1 MSSSSPPPRLA
12 TSLFDGERLRQAR
25 EYRGLRKV
33 DLARALNLTA
43 GAVSQYE
50 SSKAKPSPPTL
61 ARLALHLGFP
71 VEFFERRLE
80 PANRVEESQAH
91 FRRLRSTTKFERA
104 RLLVRLELLNEIL
117 RRIEEHV
124 RLPDVDVPSI
134 PVEPG
139 NYNQVE
145 AAALE
150 VREHW
155 GLGSGPIDNVVR
167 LLESKGVIV
176 VRPAIS
182 AGGVDA
188 FSTSMLGRPLVVLGS
203 DKDDAARSRFDA
215 AHELGHLVMHHD
227 SVPGSQALEQQ
238 AQRFAAA
245 FLMPM
250 NVIFH
255 ELPAR
260 MSWPKYFDLKQRW
273 RVSLQA
279 LLYRARVLGKMS
291 PDAYQRAQIHL
302 TRNWGR
308 DSEPIPL
315 GPPEQPTLL
324 TRALSLMDERL
335 GVSRNAIA
343 QEAQFPRQLLDD
355 LLADAMP
362 VTLERPEVPVG

>member
-1 MSSSSPPPRLA
+1 LA
-12 TSLFDGERLRQAR
+12 ASLFDGERLRQAR

-33 DLARALNLTA
+33 EVARAVNLTP
-43 GAVSQYE
+43 GAISQYE
-50 SSKAKPSPPTL
+50 SSKAKPSPPAL

-80 PANRVEESQAH
+80 PTSRVDESQAH
-91 FRRLRSTTKFERA
+91 FRRLRSTSKFERA
-104 RLLVRLELLNEIL
+104 RLLVRLELLNDVL

-124 RLPDVDVPSI
+124 RLPAVDVPSI

-139 NYNQVE
+139 DYNQVE

-150 VREHW
+150 VRQQW

-167 LLESKGVIV
+167 LLESKGIIV
-176 VRPAIS
+176 VRPAI
-182 AGGVDA
+182 GTGDVDA
-188 FSTSMLGRPLVVLGS
+188 FSTSRLGRPLVVLGS

-250 NVIFH
+250 HVIFH
-255 ELPAR
+255 EIPTR
-260 MSWPKYFDLKQRW
+260 MSWPKFFDLKQRW

-279 LLYRARVLGKMS
+279 LLYRARTLGRLS

-315 GPPEQPTLL
+315 GAPEQPTLL
-324 TRALSLMDERL
+324 TRALALMEERL
-335 GVSRNAIA
+335 GVTRNAIA
-343 QEAQFPRQLLDD
+343 QEANFPRRLLDD

-362 VTLERPEVPVG
+362 ATAERPEVPAG